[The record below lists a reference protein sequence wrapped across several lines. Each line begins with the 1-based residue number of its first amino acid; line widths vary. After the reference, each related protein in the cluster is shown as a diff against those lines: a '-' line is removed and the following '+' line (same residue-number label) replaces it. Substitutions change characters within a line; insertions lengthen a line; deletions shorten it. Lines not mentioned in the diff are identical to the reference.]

1 MGCIQEKSAKENKN
15 KPEKTQLLSR
25 AQGVCEIWELLN

>member
-25 AQGVCEIWELLN
+25 VREIWELLN